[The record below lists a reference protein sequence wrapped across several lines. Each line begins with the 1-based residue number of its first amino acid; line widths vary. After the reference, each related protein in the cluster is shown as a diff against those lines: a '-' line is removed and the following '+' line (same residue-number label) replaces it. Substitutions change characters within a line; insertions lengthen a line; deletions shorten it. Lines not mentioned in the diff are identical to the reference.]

1 MLINHYL
8 IYILIARLKA
18 DYNTIKISLNLEKH
32 IKKRAADWSSRPP
45 FAKGRGTQKNTCH
58 MGRAGIRVGVA
69 SPVQDDSDKYI
80 NQYARCENKD
90 TTV

>member
-1 MLINHYL
+1 
-8 IYILIARLKA
+8 
-18 DYNTIKISLNLEKH
+18 
-32 IKKRAADWSSRPP
+32 
-45 FAKGRGTQKNTCH
+45 

>member
-1 MLINHYL
+1 MLYNKIGHLDASGNH
-8 IYILIARLKA
+8 
-18 DYNTIKISLNLEKH
+18 E
-32 IKKRAADWSSRPP
+32 
-45 FAKGRGTQKNTCH
+45 KNTCH

-80 NQYARCENKD
+80 NQYARCENKA

>member
-1 MLINHYL
+1 MVGAIFCGEAKNMLYNKIGHLDASGNH
-8 IYILIARLKA
+8 
-18 DYNTIKISLNLEKH
+18 E
-32 IKKRAADWSSRPP
+32 
-45 FAKGRGTQKNTCH
+45 KNTCH